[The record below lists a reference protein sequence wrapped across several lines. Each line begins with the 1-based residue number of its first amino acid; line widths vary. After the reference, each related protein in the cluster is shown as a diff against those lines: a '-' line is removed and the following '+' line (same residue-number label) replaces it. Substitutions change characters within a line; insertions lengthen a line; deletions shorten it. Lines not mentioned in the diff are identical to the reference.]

1 MEKQRHDFVKGLPS
15 DTGEYNYLGFEHL
28 KQVLTQHE
36 GLFVIF
42 NGVSPE
48 EFEKHQNHFPGRLDY
63 NSSLKL
69 LILNMPAFPH
79 EEAAGEFDSLVT
91 SKAIEMSIR
100 DEIYFRSATRAETP
114 DREKQAD
121 RSWSPRP
128 NPPGRSLDWPTVVL
142 EVAFSESR
150 EKIKRDIS
158 WWLHQS
164 KGDVL
169 LGLTIDIKRPSG
181 NIYLTSWERGRM
193 PTRLH
198 PNPEPRPIQEIK
210 VSRNPTSL
218 TGDDL
223 VIPFHQLMLRTPG
236 PRERDFIF
244 TKTELQGLAEKVWE
258 VMGLK

>member
-142 EVAFSESR
+142 EVAFLESR
-150 EKIKRDIS
+150 EKVKRGCSPGPHHRHQTAKRQHLSHLMGTWKNADKTPSQPRTSTHPRNKDIS
-158 WWLHQS
+158 
-164 KGDVL
+164 
-169 LGLTIDIKRPSG
+169 
-181 NIYLTSWERGRM
+181 
-193 PTRLH
+193 
-198 PNPEPRPIQEIK
+198 EPDQFDR
-210 VSRNPTSL
+210 R
-218 TGDDL
+218 
-223 VIPFHQLMLRTPG
+223 
-236 PRERDFIF
+236 
-244 TKTELQGLAEKVWE
+244 
-258 VMGLK
+258 